1 MLTIGNLAK
10 AVGLNPATIRYYE
23 EMGVIPRPRRSES
36 GYRLYSEVDVHR
48 LGFIQRAKLLS
59 LSLNEIKEMVAFAV
73 DGRCVVLQS
82 ELMALLECKLA
93 DTRQKISELK
103 QLEEEL
109 NQYCDNLEARV
120 STVHEVEPS
129 PEFCDCLSE
138 AKVSAR

>member
-10 AVGLNPATIRYYE
+10 AVGLSPATIRYYE
-23 EMGVIPRPRRSES
+23 EVGVIPRPRRGES
-36 GYRLYSEVDVHR
+36 GYRLYSEEDVHR

-59 LSLNEIKEMVAFAV
+59 LSLDEVKAMVSFAI
-73 DGRCVVLQS
+73 DGRCEVLQS
-82 ELMALLECKLA
+82 ELLALLECKLA

-109 NQYCDNLEARV
+109 NQYRDNLEARV
-120 STVHEVEPS
+120 STVHKVEPS

-138 AKVSAR
+138 AKASAR